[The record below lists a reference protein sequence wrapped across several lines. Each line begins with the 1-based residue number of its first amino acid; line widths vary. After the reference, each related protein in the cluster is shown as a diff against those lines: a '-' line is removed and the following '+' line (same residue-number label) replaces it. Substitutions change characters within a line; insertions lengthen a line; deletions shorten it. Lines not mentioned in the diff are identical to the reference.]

1 MIFAAERKGEP
12 MDKKRIVRPIIP
24 KRLIYI
30 YNPNQIRF
38 FFWHKPE
45 GLLIANFRFRVS
57 YSRCKSK
64 NLNKLHIL
72 IRSPLFCIDRN
83 NGGTTIGNKYQ
94 LYFVKH
100 RAERRMKMKCPEDI
114 VSYGVICKKFPD
126 PQARFDTYD
135 LALKWAKMEQP
146 ANRPHYIVKCV
157 EKFEI
162 LDEVFAGRRADG
174 VDG

>member
-1 MIFAAERKGEP
+1 

-30 YNPNQIRF
+30 YNPDPIRF
-38 FFWHKPE
+38 FFWNKPE

-57 YSRCKSK
+57 YNRCNSK

-94 LYFVKH
+94 LFFVKH
-100 RAERRMKMKCPEDI
+100 IAERR
-114 VSYGVICKKFPD
+114 
-126 PQARFDTYD
+126 T
-135 LALKWAKMEQP
+135 
-146 ANRPHYIVKCV
+146 
-157 EKFEI
+157 
-162 LDEVFAGRRADG
+162 DEAD
-174 VDG
+174 

>member
-1 MIFAAERKGEP
+1 

-30 YNPNQIRF
+30 YNPDPIKF

-57 YSRCKSK
+57 YNRCNSK

-72 IRSPLFCIDRN
+72 IRSPLFCIERN

-94 LYFVKH
+94 LFLVN
-100 RAERRMKMKCPEDI
+100 RRPERRTD
-114 VSYGVICKKFPD
+114 
-126 PQARFDTYD
+126 
-135 LALKWAKMEQP
+135 EQT
-146 ANRPHYIVKCV
+146 
-157 EKFEI
+157 
-162 LDEVFAGRRADG
+162 D
-174 VDG
+174 